1 MSRMRLKN
9 HIFITVS
16 DKILLVILIILIV
29 TFLFIRLFSVK
40 SVEYLNVFVQKELT
54 NRIMKILNDAAV
66 KTIKDYNGNAQFVIL
81 NYNDKGE
88 IISVDFDNKL
98 MNECYSKIVDNFL
111 EDIEN
116 YKIKNTLEVKIP
128 FGIVHD
134 NIVLSNLTPKIPYK
148 LYSVAS
154 SDNSV
159 YIDTQEYGINN
170 SIIKVYFQTN
180 IEYEIIFPF
189 ISKNVKIKKD
199 LLIDSKIIQGKIPTY
214 YGGLIGNTVK

>member
-1 MSRMRLKN
+1 M
-9 HIFITVS
+9 
-16 DKILLVILIILIV
+16 
-29 TFLFIRLFSVK
+29 
-40 SVEYLNVFVQKELT
+40 
-54 NRIMKILNDAAV
+54 
-66 KTIKDYNGNAQFVIL
+66 
-81 NYNDKGE
+81 
-88 IISVDFDNKL
+88 
-98 MNECYSKIVDNFL
+98 
-111 EDIEN
+111 
-116 YKIKNTLEVKIP
+116 
-128 FGIVHD
+128 
-134 NIVLSNLTPKIPYK
+134 SNLTPKIPYK

>member
-16 DKILLVILIILIV
+16 DKILLVILIVLIV
-29 TFLFIRLFSVK
+29 TFLFIRLFSIK
-40 SVEYLNVFVQKELT
+40 SVDYLNSFVQKELT

-66 KTIKDYNGNAQFVIL
+66 KTINEYENSQFVML
-81 NYNDKGE
+81 NYNEKGE

-98 MNECYSKIVDNFL
+98 LNECYSKIIDNFL
-111 EDIEN
+111 MDIEN
-116 YKIKNTLEVKIP
+116 YKMNNTLEVKVP
-128 FGIVHD
+128 FGIIHD

-154 SDNSV
+154 SSNSV

-189 ISKNVKIKKD
+189 ISKNVSIKKD

-214 YGGLIGNTVK
+214 YGGLVGNSSK

>member
-40 SVEYLNVFVQKELT
+40 SVEYLNAFVQKELT

-116 YKIKNTLEVKIP
+116 YKIKNSLEVKIP

-159 YIDTQEYGINN
+159 YIDTQ
-170 SIIKVYFQTN
+170 
-180 IEYEIIFPF
+180 
-189 ISKNVKIKKD
+189 
-199 LLIDSKIIQGKIPTY
+199 
-214 YGGLIGNTVK
+214 

>member
-1 MSRMRLKN
+1 MRLKN

-40 SVEYLNVFVQKELT
+40 SVEYLNAFVLKELT

-66 KTIKDYNGNAQFVIL
+66 KTIKDYNGNTQFVIL

-116 YKIKNTLEVKIP
+116 YKNKNTLEVKIP

-180 IEYEIIFPF
+180 IEYKIIFPF
-189 ISKNVKIKKD
+189 ISKNVKIKKHFWKRHFRQY
-199 LLIDSKIIQGKIPTY
+199 LCL
-214 YGGLIGNTVK
+214 V